1 MHTLVPFMLP
11 IHVFIH
17 RPPVVDLLFFGCF
30 AGRILKGY
38 YYYPSMPSELT
49 YSRVV
54 IAAAMRIAYHA
65 KESNSGNDLIG
76 HDE

>member
-1 MHTLVPFMLP
+1 MHTLVLFMLP

-17 RPPVVDLLFFGCF
+17 RPPVVGLLFFGCF
-30 AGRILKGY
+30 AGRILQG

-65 KESNSGNDLIG
+65 KESKSSNDLIV